1 MKAFKVHSDL
11 SAAQDCIENYE
22 HRTERGQGN
31 YQLKAQS
38 AAMLRRI
45 AQEMLEYAD
54 EIDPS
59 RQAER
64 ET

>member
-11 SAAQDCIENYE
+11 AAAQDCIENYE
-22 HRTERGQGN
+22 HRQERGQGS

-45 AQEMLEYAD
+45 AGEMLQYAD

-59 RQAER
+59 IKKEL
-64 ET
+64 